1 MKFFISVAILFMLS
15 LQLYAQSGINPFD
28 IERNDSVQ
36 IEIDTISEALPALDT
51 KIQDENPFSVSHIPI
66 RKNQYEEIER
76 LATTNR
82 EAEES
87 ISITYLPL
95 WIVIFSMSLLAFILV
110 RRKSHIYM
118 LARTLFNEN
127 LMRQKA
133 YEENKGLSLIYICG
147 YLLFLINLSLF
158 IFLVA
163 GSIFSSFTA
172 GFFNVLMWVSL
183 FMVGKHI
190 VLSVFSRLY
199 EFNKEADTYSFTIN
213 TIYNFIAPFYLALN
227 VILLFG
233 PDSWIQ
239 SFGLFGIL
247 IFTLFLISRYY
258 KGLGIARKYLSQH
271 IFHFFLY
278 FCAFE
283 FSPWLI
289 IYGMLR
295 DIV

>member
-172 GFFNVLMWVSL
+172 GFLNVLMWVSV

-233 PDSWIQ
+233 PDSWIR
-239 SFGLFGIL
+239 SLGLFGIL